1 MDDWWSSVR
10 ANTQSNVP
18 PKQAQ
23 THNLALFLLA
33 ASPLGPRIVPLCCPR
48 VVVDKVHPAIV
59 LTFLCRHKENVKK
72 TDVSIIGQ
80 GSEGSP
86 ESVVLR
92 KTKQKCHNRERKPAS
107 LCGISLLPELIPR
120 WGQIFVCVTTVM
132 WWNSHNMLVRY
143 FSYKENTYFY
153 KRVYSCVCSCVGSSP
168 LVAWTVRWCPILLP
182 PSLRHLF
189 LINRSVR
196 RAQKQ

>member
-1 MDDWWSSVR
+1 MYHQNKHKHTILHFSCSRPHPWVRGSSHCVVR
-10 ANTQSNVP
+10 VLWLT
-18 PKQAQ
+18 KY
-23 THNLALFLLA
+23 TL
-33 ASPLGPRIVPLCCPR
+33 PLSWRFSA
-48 VVVDKVHPAIV
+48 D
-59 LTFLCRHKENVKK
+59 TKK
-72 TDVSIIGQ
+72 TLKKDVSIIGQ

-92 KTKQKCHNRERKPAS
+92 KTKQKCHNHERKPTS
-107 LCGISLLPELIPR
+107 LCGISLLLVLIPR

-132 WWNSHNMLVRY
+132 WWNSHNMMVRY

-153 KRVYSCVCSCVGSSP
+153 KCVYSCVCSCVGSSP
-168 LVAWTVRWCPILLP
+168 LVSWTVRWCPILLP
-182 PSLRHLF
+182 PLLRHLF